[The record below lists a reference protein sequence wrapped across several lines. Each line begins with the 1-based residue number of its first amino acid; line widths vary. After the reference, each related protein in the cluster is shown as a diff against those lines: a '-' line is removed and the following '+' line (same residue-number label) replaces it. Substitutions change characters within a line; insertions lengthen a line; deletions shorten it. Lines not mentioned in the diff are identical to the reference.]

1 MSAPKLSREAADA
14 IAHGVVAK
22 AQRKVDD
29 MMLGVAVLSMVFGLL
44 NFLLLVAILLVVVL

>member
-1 MSAPKLSREAADA
+1 MAEHKLSREAADA

-44 NFLLLVAILLVVVL
+44 NFLLLVAILLVVIL